1 MGSFGGALRKP
12 LMVLAGI
19 ALIMTLRSARR
30 GVQTMKNGGLTSG
43 DSWFGSPRSPYGAS
57 GSNSN
62 YQNPYSAGSGSYGSG
77 SSSSTSRTIAGGSS
91 LFGRGT
97 AERENSE
104 LSSTTGLGSISPYG
118 GSAASNRFSSSGGMS
133 SGPYASGSSLP
144 AAGPI
149 LCHGPCRQT
158 ADLVTQFDGQVR
170 VMDAGAF
177 KDFGGVLGFYG
188 QIETLTAS
196 EGAGVVEKVLQS
208 PGELLWIKFTK
219 N

>member
-1 MGSFGGALRKP
+1 VGSFGGALRKP
-12 LMVLAGI
+12 LMLLAGI

-43 DSWFGSPRSPYGAS
+43 DSWFGTPRSPYGT
-57 GSNSN
+57 SNSN
-62 YQNPYSAGSGSYGSG
+62 YPAGSGSYGS
-77 SSSSTSRTIAGGSS
+77 SSSSTSRSTVGGGSS

-97 AERENSE
+97 AEMGNSG
-104 LSSTTGLGSISPYG
+104 LPSATGLGSISPYG
-118 GSAASNRFSSSGGMS
+118 GGGSSNRFSSTGGMS

-144 AAGPI
+144 AAGPA
-149 LCHGPCRQT
+149 LCYGPCRQT

-188 QIETLTAS
+188 QIDTLSAS

-208 PGELLWIKFTK
+208 PGEFL
-219 N
+219 